1 MSYTNL
7 LVANDGPVRTITI
20 NRPDQLNALNRATID
35 ELDRALSE
43 AEGDTSVRV
52 LMLTG
57 SGAKAFVAGADIKEF
72 AHFGVEEGKAL
83 SADGHQKLFNH
94 VERLNK
100 PVIAAVNG
108 FALGGGLELAMSCH
122 FRVASETAKL
132 GLPEVGLGVIP
143 GYGGTQRLAQLVGK
157 GKALEIILLGS
168 SGMIPAAEAHQWG
181 LVNHV
186 VPADQLISTCMELAS
201 KIARNSPTALGAA
214 IRAVNA
220 GYEPGANGLQRE
232 IEEFGKCFGTADF
245 KEGTSAFMEKRKAE
259 GITWTSSCAAD
270 DADGGRRWAARRLEE
285 PSRHH
290 QADQISGTSSS
301 LSCCPHRPIEDLPG
315 SIPRRFRYSGSA

>member
-1 MSYTNL
+1 MPYTNL
-7 LVANDGPVRTITI
+7 LLDDQGAVRVITI
-20 NRPDQLNALNRATID
+20 DRPDQLNALNRATID
-35 ELDRALSE
+35 ELDQALTE
-43 AEGDTSVRV
+43 AEADKNVRV
-52 LMLTG
+52 LIITG

-72 AHFGVEEGKAL
+72 ADFSTADGKAL
-83 SADGHQKLFNH
+83 SAEGHAKLFTH
-94 VERLNK
+94 VERMNK

-108 FALGGGLELAMSCH
+108 FALGGGLELAMACH

-157 GKALEIILLGS
+157 GKAMEMILLGS
-168 SGMIPAAEAHQWG
+168 SGMIPATEALQWG

-186 VPADQLISTCMELAS
+186 VPADQLLSTTLELAS

-220 GYEPGANGLQRE
+220 GYEPGADGLQRE

-245 KEGTSAFMEKRKAE
+245 NEGTGAFMEKRKPVFTGA
-259 GITWTSSCAAD
+259 
-270 DADGGRRWAARRLEE
+270 
-285 PSRHH
+285 
-290 QADQISGTSSS
+290 
-301 LSCCPHRPIEDLPG
+301 
-315 SIPRRFRYSGSA
+315 